1 MMSSCD
7 PVTKILGKRKW
18 VVVMCT
24 TSRSSPLLKGKNV
37 SYLFI
42 IFARW
47 DKDVMV
53 IAGRL
58 SWTMRLINKLIIV
71 KQPYQLSRWLPPPC
85 HSSKKFKDL
94 KKKPPFYFVW
104 VIIILGLFLII
115 FVPVC
120 NCLNHYL
127 WNCSNLWNI
136 SAKGGKKNTHKILQC
151 NSVKW
156 GELV

>member
-94 KKKPPFYFVW
+94 KKKPTILFCMSHYYFGSLSYN
-104 VIIILGLFLII
+104 ICTSMQLSKPLFMEL
-115 FVPVC
+115 FKSLEYFC
-120 NCLNHYL
+120 QRR
-127 WNCSNLWNI
+127 
-136 SAKGGKKNTHKILQC
+136 KKKHTQNFT
-151 NSVKW
+151 V
-156 GELV
+156 